1 MNDSDDGT
9 IEYSVRDGVAHIEI
23 SRASK
28 HNALTKALTR
38 KLGEALDRLDAD
50 KQAHVAV
57 LSGRGK
63 SFCAGSDI
71 AESQMAT
78 REEMAASRD
87 QMSIGHPFFELFSRS
102 LNHKPV
108 VAALHGNVLGLG
120 LGLALDCDLIVCD
133 ETARLQVTETQRG
146 LGGYRHLALM
156 KARGCG
162 IWADEVC
169 LTGRLFSA
177 EEAHSAGLFN
187 RVAPSGTALDVALGL
202 ATEIAANPPL
212 SVRETNRI
220 RRWHFAKLVREIA
233 FETGNLKL
241 HLTED
246 FEEAVRAMVEKRA
259 PGPFLAR

>member
-1 MNDSDDGT
+1 MQDQEEGA
-9 IEYSVRDGVAHIEI
+9 IVYSVRDRIAHIEI
-23 SRASK
+23 DRPGK
-28 HNALTKALTR
+28 HNALTRAQTLR
-38 KLGEALDRLDAD
+38 LAEALDRLDGDAGAD
-50 KQAHVAV
+50 VAI

-63 SFCAGSDI
+63 SFCSGADI
-71 AESQMAT
+71 AESQMAS
-78 REEMAASRD
+78 RADMVASRD

-108 VAALHGNVLGLG
+108 IAALHGNVLGLG

-133 ETARLQVTETQRG
+133 AAARLQVTETSRG

-162 IWADEVC
+162 VWADEVC
-169 LTGRLFSA
+169 LTGRMFSA

-187 RVAPSGTALDVALGL
+187 TVAPAGTALDAAFAL
-202 ATEIAANPPL
+202 AASIAANPPL

-220 RRWHFAKLVREIA
+220 RRWHFSKLVREIA
-233 FETGNLKL
+233 FETGHLKL

-246 FEEAVRAMVEKRA
+246 FHEAVSAMVEKRK
-259 PGPFLAR
+259 PGPFRAR

>member
-1 MNDSDDGT
+1 MNDSDGDT
-9 IEYSVRDGVAHIEI
+9 IKYSVKDRIAHIEI
-23 SRASK
+23 NRPAK
-28 HNALTKALTR
+28 HNALTNALTLN
-38 KLGEALDRLDAD
+38 LGEVLAIFDAD
-50 KQAHVAV
+50 LQANVAV

-63 SFCAGSDI
+63 SFCAGADI
-71 AESQMAT
+71 AESQMAS

-102 LNHKPV
+102 LNNKPV
-108 VAALHGNVLGLG
+108 IASLHGNVLGLG

-133 ETARLQVTETQRG
+133 ETARLQVTETPRG

-177 EEAHSAGLFN
+177 AEAQSAGLFN
-187 RVAPSGTALDVALGL
+187 RVAPVGTALDVALGL
-202 ATEIAANPPL
+202 AGEIAANPPL

-220 RRWHFAKLVREIA
+220 RRWHFSRLVRSVA
-233 FETGNLKL
+233 FETGHLKL

-246 FEEAVRAMVEKRA
+246 FQEAVRAVVEKRK
-259 PGPFLAR
+259 PGAFAAR

>member
-1 MNDSDDGT
+1 MNDSDGGS
-9 IEYSVRDGVAHIEI
+9 IEYSVKDRIAHIEI
-23 SRASK
+23 NRAAK
-28 HNALTKALTR
+28 HNALTKALTV
-38 KLGEALDRLDAD
+38 KLGETLDRFDAD
-50 KQAHVAV
+50 TQANVAV

-71 AESQMAT
+71 AESQMAS

-108 VAALHGNVLGLG
+108 VGALHGNVLGLG

-133 ETARLQVTETQRG
+133 EAANLQVTETSRG

-162 IWADEVC
+162 IWAEEIC
-169 LTGRLFSA
+169 LTGRRFSA
-177 EEAHSAGLFN
+177 AEALSAGLFN
-187 RVAPSGTALDVALGL
+187 RIAPKGSALDAAFSL
-202 ATEIAANPPL
+202 AADIAANPPL

-220 RRWHFAKLVREIA
+220 RRWHFAQLVRNVA
-233 FETGNLKL
+233 FETGHIKL
-241 HLTED
+241 HMTED
-246 FEEAVRAMVEKRA
+246 FEEAVRAMVEKRK

>member
-1 MNDSDDGT
+1 MHDSDGGAID
-9 IEYSVRDGVAHIEI
+9 YSVKDRIAHIEI
-23 SRASK
+23 NRPAK
-28 HNALTKALTR
+28 HNALTKALTLR
-38 KLGEALDRLDAD
+38 LGEALDRFDAD
-50 KQAHVAV
+50 HEADVAV

-63 SFCAGSDI
+63 SFCAGADV
-71 AESQMAT
+71 AESQMAS
-78 REEMAASRD
+78 REELAASRD

-133 ETARLQVTETQRG
+133 EAARLQVTETPRG

-169 LTGRLFSA
+169 LTGRIFSA
-177 EEAHSAGLFN
+177 AEAQAAGLFN
-187 RVAPSGTALDVALGL
+187 RVSPAGGALDAAFGL
-202 ATEIAANPPL
+202 AGEIAANPPL

-220 RRWHFAKLVREIA
+220 RRWHFAQLVRRVA
-233 FETGNLKL
+233 FETGHLKL

-246 FEEAVRAMVEKRA
+246 FEEAVLAMVEKRK
-259 PGPFLAR
+259 PGPFRAR